1 MILYKFIPISSHRE
15 FMYSYSC
22 SKEKAGG
29 TNYKAF
35 QTGVQ
40 LWLNSLLPSNLRVGD
55 GVFLVKKLKVFSE

>member
-1 MILYKFIPISSHRE
+1 
-15 FMYSYSC
+15 MYSYSC